1 MEVDRKGQ
9 PIGINLRLRF
19 GFQRARAPCHP
30 ERSEGSVSLGLEM
43 LRGVYT
49 ERSECAQHDRVVLL
63 PRHRH
68 LKAFHLLSP
77 HSI

>member
-43 LRGVYT
+43 LRGVDT